1 MTVRRALQELL
12 TNLPIRR
19 DFDEAA
25 PVVDALTRLM
35 LDDALTRLMLDDA
48 GDAAAAPQQRR
59 ITHPACLA
67 ACVHAL
73 AVLCCQAAVP
83 MPTRERAS
91 AAVHALHGC
100 APVEVHQAVQ
110 ALPPDQ
116 QAALQQF
123 MAPQH

>member
-1 MTVRRALQELL
+1 MTLRRALQELL

-25 PVVDALTRLM
+25 PVV
-35 LDDALTRLMLDDA
+35 DALTRLMLDDA